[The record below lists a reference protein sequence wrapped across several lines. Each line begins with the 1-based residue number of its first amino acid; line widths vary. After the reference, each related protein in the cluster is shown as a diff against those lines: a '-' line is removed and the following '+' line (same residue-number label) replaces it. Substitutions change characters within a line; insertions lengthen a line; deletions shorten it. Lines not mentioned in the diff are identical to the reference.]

1 MLLYQIIK
9 SIMYAELLEHIC
21 IIYGCE
27 CVKHCMHTRSPG
39 PQNQQCYS
47 CWVCVQIFWDLCSDQ
62 LLGDGAK
69 VNFILTILPSI
80 QHLCLLPSL
89 LSQFQLPSSLY
100 KPQLK
105 SKPELIDSND
115 LVKRCLLFD
124 RSQLLFLFLPQ
135 DFFLLRTMI
144 YSNNLAL
151 SCLHRHSVT
160 RKCWQALS
168 FSCRLLVNWVLLSP
182 EQLRKPIQFNLFV
195 LMLILTLALSLTL
208 TLTLISDCNWPIWH
222 RCWWHVDND
231 AMAESVMPL
240 ARFHTLLGKRFLSL
254 MENK

>member
-1 MLLYQIIK
+1 MLLYKIIK

-80 QHLCLLPSL
+80 QHLRLLPSL

-105 SKPELIDSND
+105 SKPEEIDGND
-115 LVKRCLLFD
+115 LVEICL
-124 RSQLLFLFLPQ
+124 
-135 DFFLLRTMI
+135 LLRTMLCF
-144 YSNNLAL
+144 NNLAL
-151 SCLHRHSVT
+151 SCSNRQSVT
-160 RKCWQALS
+160 GKSWQALS
-168 FSCRLLVNWVLLSP
+168 GQRVEVMMQW
-182 EQLRKPIQFNLFV
+182 
-195 LMLILTLALSLTL
+195 
-208 TLTLISDCNWPIWH
+208 CNSQV
-222 RCWWHVDND
+222 CD
-231 AMAESVMPL
+231 AFGKVSNL
-240 ARFHTLLGKRFLSL
+240 AREEVPLIDG
-254 MENK
+254 EQVV